1 MDLNDLIM
9 DSIVY
14 PSKNVKALCIYML
27 LSLIIGIVTVAT
39 GLTNTSKMAGLDVI
53 VAFVGVIV
61 LLALIFLVEGYVL
74 DIVKFGIERRN
85 DAPEIDFVRQ
95 ATNGVKVFIISFVY
109 MIIPTIILVLSGNN
123 IVGIIISLILFIVFG
138 LFLSIAQ
145 CRLAESE
152 EIADALNFK
161 GVYDDI
167 MAIGL
172 TKVVLT
178 IIVIAIITGCISAF
192 VSGIFGILGN
202 ELLTAIVVSIV
213 DIYLLFFSNRAVGL
227 LYSNR

>member
-138 LFLSIAQ
+138 LLLSMAQ

>member
-95 ATNGVKVFIISFVY
+95 ATNGVKIFIISFVY

-227 LYSNR
+227 LYSDR

>member
-27 LSLIIGIVTVAT
+27 LSIIIGIVTVAT
-39 GLTNTSKMAGLDVI
+39 GLTNTSKMAALDVI

-95 ATNGVKVFIISFVY
+95 ATNGVKIFIITFVY

-138 LFLSIAQ
+138 LLLSMAQ

-227 LYSNR
+227 LYSDR

>member
-27 LSLIIGIVTVAT
+27 LSLIIGIVAVAT

-95 ATNGVKVFIISFVY
+95 ATNGVKIFIISFVY

-202 ELLTAIVVSIV
+202 ELLTAIVASII
-213 DIYLLFFSNRAVGL
+213 DIYLLFFGNRAVGL
-227 LYSNR
+227 LYSDR

>member
-27 LSLIIGIVTVAT
+27 LSLIIGIVAVAT

-95 ATNGVKVFIISFVY
+95 ATNGVKIFIISFVY

>member
-95 ATNGVKVFIISFVY
+95 ATNGVKIFIISFVY

-138 LFLSIAQ
+138 LLLSMAQ

-152 EIADALNFK
+152 EITDALNFK

-202 ELLTAIVVSIV
+202 ELLTAIVASII

-227 LYSNR
+227 LYSDR

>member
-85 DAPEIDFVRQ
+85 YAPEIDFVRQ

-138 LFLSIAQ
+138 LLLSMAQ
-145 CRLAESE
+145 CRLAENE
-152 EIADALNFK
+152 DIVDALNFK

-178 IIVIAIITGCISAF
+178 IIVIAIVTGCISAF

-227 LYSNR
+227 LYSDR

>member
-138 LFLSIAQ
+138 LLLSMAQ
-145 CRLAESE
+145 CRLAENE
-152 EIADALNFK
+152 DIVDALNFK

-178 IIVIAIITGCISAF
+178 IIVIAIVTGCISAF

-202 ELLTAIVVSIV
+202 ELLTAIVASII

-227 LYSNR
+227 LYSDR